1 MPTYRLVFAEEPKG
15 GPTRSVCFTADN
27 AGQALILAQQ
37 RECPAELWLGERHL
51 CTLSRSGDSSHFW
64 IIS

>member
-1 MPTYRLVFAEEPKG
+1 MPTYRLVFAEEPDRS
-15 GPTRSVCFTADN
+15 PSRSVCFTADD

-37 RECPAELWLGERHL
+37 RGSPAELWLGERHL
-51 CTLSRSGDSSHFW
+51 CTLSRSGDSSNFW